1 MSTAAPGKTS
11 AGGSGGLFRFGLGPA
26 IIAGAAWIIFWNE
39 GGAAKIQARVAEGTS
54 ACVSVAADKIDS
66 ANEGKLVHVVG
77 QVTTDEM
84 LLDPLLQVS
93 AQALRLKR
101 VVEMYQWQEAESRID
116 NPAGPDGKSVPPT
129 ITYKHTQVW
138 SSDAIDSSRFKE
150 TAGHT
155 NPHLPLKSEEWSPK
169 QARLGAF
176 DLTAPQIAKLSAGTP
191 LVLKEK
197 QAQISLPP
205 EQGSV
210 FRTDE
215 HLLIRPGAAAQG
227 RTLTFAPSTSPPP
240 TPSAELNDK
249 PQVGDVRV
257 KFVSGPPQ
265 EMTAIGKQVG
275 NQIHPYPTKAGGD
288 VGWFLTGKHAPE
300 KLFASQLAWSSSGT
314 WIMRAFALAV
324 IYAGVFLTLG
334 PLLRYANS
342 FAWLQSVVSIG
353 AFYVRA
359 ALTLAIAAVLIGAA
373 WFYYRPAF
381 AVALFVVAGLLFA
394 GSLYLVWRFSRP
406 AAR

>member
-1 MSTAAPGKTS
+1 MSTAAAGKMS

-39 GGAAKIQARVAEGTS
+39 GGAAKIQATVAEGAS
-54 ACVSVAADKIDS
+54 ACVTVAADKIDP
-66 ANEGKLVHVVG
+66 ANEGQLVHVVG
-77 QVTTDEM
+77 QVTTDET
-84 LLDPLLQVS
+84 LLDPLLHVS

-129 ITYKHTQVW
+129 ITYKHTQAW

-150 TAGHT
+150 PNGHG
-155 NPHLPLKSEEWSPK
+155 NPPLSLKSEEWSPK
-169 QARLGAF
+169 QAKLGAF
-176 DLTAPQIAKLSAGTP
+176 DLTAPQIAKLTAGTP
-191 LVLKEK
+191 LVLSDK
-197 QAQISLPP
+197 QAQIALPP
-205 EQGSV
+205 EQGAV

-215 HLLIRPGAAAQG
+215 HLLIRPSAAAHGQA
-227 RTLTFAPSTSPPP
+227 LTFAASTSPPQ
-240 TPSAELNDK
+240 TPSPEIIDK
-249 PQVGDVRV
+249 PQVGDLRV
-257 KFVSGPPQ
+257 KFISGPPK
-265 EMTAIGKQVG
+265 EMTVIGKQVG

-359 ALTLAIAAVLIGAA
+359 GLTLAIAAALIGAA
-373 WFYYRPAF
+373 WFYYRPAY
-381 AVALFVVAGLLFA
+381 AIALFVVAGLLFA
-394 GSLYLVWRFSRP
+394 GTLYLVWRFSRL